1 MSEFERRGFKDD
13 RVIFEKHV
21 RGRYRIIIIIDYIQY
36 GSWSSYLQINVVPSN
51 T

>member
-21 RGRYRIIIIIDYIQY
+21 RGRYRIIIIIIIIIYKAKRGNFVIF
-36 GSWSSYLQINVVPSN
+36 L
-51 T
+51 